1 MNSIIHYIH
10 SIEKLEEFLM
20 TLKNQHPNFQPVF
33 RGQASNNI
41 DWTLRPKL
49 ARYFKQGDESK
60 FIKTEKEIISEF
72 KASVIENNLSEHFYL
87 FSEKFVGDYCN
98 DWQWL
103 IHATHYELPTRLM
116 DWSFEYNTALY
127 FSAMDENNYDGESGV
142 LWIFL
147 ANRHPIFWKY
157 EDICFK
163 INPVSIEETIFAKI
177 NFYPSKNVANNRR
190 YNQHGYFVVQNE
202 YNSLL
207 PFENDPL
214 YSSNLIKIII
224 HKDFKA
230 KLKVKY
236 INDKSHYL
244 PERNEQIVKIVNDL
258 KCKYKL

>member
-1 MNSIIHYIH
+1 M
-10 SIEKLEEFLM
+10 
-20 TLKNQHPNFQPVF
+20 
-33 RGQASNNI
+33 
-41 DWTLRPKL
+41 
-49 ARYFKQGDESK
+49 
-60 FIKTEKEIISEF
+60 
-72 KASVIENNLSEHFYL
+72 
-87 FSEKFVGDYCN
+87 
-98 DWQWL
+98 
-103 IHATHYELPTRLM
+103 
-116 DWSFEYNTALY
+116 
-127 FSAMDENNYDGESGV
+127 
-142 LWIFL
+142 
-147 ANRHPIFWKY
+147 
-157 EDICFK
+157 
-163 INPVSIEETIFAKI
+163 
-177 NFYPSKNVANNRR
+177 ANNRR